1 MIIKNFELNKKIV
14 DKYKFFL
21 LYGKNEGLQN
31 DIIQSQFIKDFEGQ
45 IDKYDEIE
53 FLKNNETIITNLLSK
68 SFFDSKKIL
77 IISRTSDKITKTI
90 EMIEQRDMTDV
101 KIIFKSGILE
111 KRSKLRNYFEK
122 NSNLITIPFYEDDVR
137 SLTSVIIT
145 FINKHKIKLSR
156 ESINLLVNRASGDRE
171 NLKIELEKILYY
183 SKSNNKIEFEHVQKL
198 TNLAENYGV
207 GELADSC
214 LSKNRKN
221 ISKILNEN
229 NYSDDD
235 CILILRTLLAK
246 SKRLL
251 TIIKKFNETEN
262 LDSVISNMKP
272 PIFWKEKESIK
283 KQAVNWKIEELK
295 NKIYK
300 INEIEFLIKSNSSK
314 SLNLVSDFI
323 VNF

>member
-1 MIIKNFELNKKIV
+1 MR
-14 DKYKFFL
+14 L
-21 LYGKNEGLQN
+21 LLQIYLVN
-31 DIIQSQFIKDFEGQ
+31 H
-45 IDKYDEIE
+45 
-53 FLKNNETIITNLLSK
+53 
-68 SFFDSKKIL
+68 FFDTKKIL
-77 IISRTSDKITKTI
+77 IISRTSDKITKTV

-101 KIIFKSGILE
+101 KIVFKSGILE

-156 ESINLLVNRASGDRE
+156 QSINLLVNRASGDRE

-183 SKSNNKIEFEHVQKL
+183 SQSNNKIEFEHVQKL

-207 GELADSC
+207 SELADSC
-214 LSKNRKN
+214 LSRNRKN
-221 ISKILNEN
+221 VSKILNEN
-229 NYSDDD
+229 NYTDDD

-272 PIFWKEKESIK
+272 PIFWKEKENIK
-283 KQAVNWKIEELK
+283 KQAINWKINELK
-295 NKIYK
+295 SRIYK
-300 INEIEFLIKSNSSK
+300 INETEFLIKSNSRK
-314 SLNLVSDFI
+314 SLNLMSDFI

>member
-1 MIIKNFELNKKIV
+1 MIVKNFELNKKIV
-14 DKYKFFL
+14 DKYRFFL

-53 FLKNNETIITNLLSK
+53 FLKNNEIIITSLLSK

-77 IISRTSDKITKTI
+77 IISRTSDKITKTV

-111 KRSKLRNYFEK
+111 KRSKLRNHFEK

-145 FINKHKIKLSR
+145 FINNHKIKLSR

-171 NLKIELEKILYY
+171 NLKIELDKILYY
-183 SKSNNKIEFEHVQKL
+183 SQSNKIEFEQVQKL

-207 GELADSC
+207 SELADSC

-221 ISKILNEN
+221 VSKILNEN
-229 NYSDDD
+229 NYTDDD

-251 TIIKKFNETEN
+251 TIIKKFNDTKN
-262 LDSVISNMKP
+262 LDSAISNIKP
-272 PIFWKEKESIK
+272 PIFWKEKENVK
-283 KQAVNWKIEELK
+283 KQATTWKIDELK
-295 NKIYK
+295 SRIYK
-300 INEIEFLIKSNSSK
+300 INEVEFLVKSNSGK
-314 SLNLVSDFI
+314 SLNLMSDFI

>member
-1 MIIKNFELNKKIV
+1 MIVKSFELNKKIA
-14 DKYKFFL
+14 DEYKFFL
-21 LYGKNEGLQN
+21 LYGKNEGLKN
-31 DIIQSQFIKDFEGQ
+31 EIIQSLFLKDFEGQ

-53 FLKNNETIITNLLSK
+53 FLKNTEIIINDLLNK
-68 SFFDSKKIL
+68 SFFESKKIL
-77 IISRTSDKITKTI
+77 IISRTSDKILKTVEEI
-90 EMIEQRDMTDV
+90 EERDMSDI

-111 KRSKLRNYFEK
+111 KRSKLRSYFEK
-122 NSNLITIPFYEDDVR
+122 NSNLVTIPFYEDDVR
-137 SLTSVIIT
+137 SLTSVIIA

-171 NLKIELEKILYY
+171 NLKIELDKILNY
-183 SKSNNKIEFEHVQKL
+183 SHSNNKIEFEHIQKL

-207 GELADSC
+207 NELADSC
-214 LSKNRKN
+214 LGRNRKN

-251 TIIKKFNETEN
+251 TIIKKYKETEN
-262 LDSVISNMKP
+262 LDSAISNMRP
-272 PIFWKEKESIK
+272 PIFWKEKESVK
-283 KQAVNWKIEELK
+283 KQAITWKIDELK
-295 NKIYK
+295 SRIYK
-300 INEIEFLIKSNSSK
+300 INEIEFLIKSNSGK

>member
-1 MIIKNFELNKKIV
+1 MIVKSFELNKKIA

-21 LYGKNEGLQN
+21 LYGKNEGLKN
-31 DIIQSQFIKDFEGQ
+31 EIIQSLFLKDFEGQ
-45 IDKYDEIE
+45 IDKYDDIE
-53 FLKNNETIITNLLSK
+53 FVKNTEIIINDLLNK
-68 SFFDSKKIL
+68 SFFESKKIL
-77 IISRTSDKITKTI
+77 IISRTSDKIIKTI
-90 EMIEQRDMTDV
+90 EKIEEREMSDI

-111 KRSKLRNYFEK
+111 KRSKLRSYFEK
-122 NSNLITIPFYEDDVR
+122 NSNLVTIPFYEDDVR
-137 SLTSVIIT
+137 SLTSVIIA

-171 NLKIELEKILYY
+171 NLKIELDKILNY
-183 SKSNNKIEFEHVQKL
+183 SHSNNKIEFEHIQKL

-207 GELADSC
+207 NELADSC
-214 LSKNRKN
+214 LGRNRKN

-251 TIIKKFNETEN
+251 TIIKKYKETEN
-262 LDSVISNMKP
+262 LDSAISNMRP
-272 PIFWKEKESIK
+272 PIFWKEKENVK
-283 KQAVNWKIEELK
+283 KQAITWKIDELK

-300 INEIEFLIKSNSSK
+300 ISEIEYLVKTNSGK

>member
-1 MIIKNFELNKKIV
+1 MIVKSFELNKKIA
-14 DKYKFFL
+14 DEYKFFL
-21 LYGKNEGLQN
+21 LYGKNEGLKN
-31 DIIQSQFIKDFEGQ
+31 EIIQSLFLKDFEGQ

-53 FLKNNETIITNLLSK
+53 FLKNTEIIINDLLNK
-68 SFFDSKKIL
+68 SFFESKKIL
-77 IISRTSDKITKTI
+77 IILRTSDKILKTVEEI
-90 EMIEQRDMTDV
+90 EERDMSDI

-111 KRSKLRNYFEK
+111 KKSKLRSYFEK
-122 NSNLITIPFYEDDVR
+122 NSNLVTIPFYEDDVR
-137 SLTSVIIT
+137 SLTSVIIA
-145 FINKHKIKLSR
+145 FISKHKIKLSR

-171 NLKIELEKILYY
+171 NLKIELDKILNY
-183 SKSNNKIEFEHVQKL
+183 SHSNNKIEFEHIQKL

-207 GELADSC
+207 NELADSC
-214 LSKNRKN
+214 LGRNRKN

-251 TIIKKFNETEN
+251 TIIKKYKETEN
-262 LDSVISNMKP
+262 LDSAISNMRP
-272 PIFWKEKESIK
+272 PIFWKEKESVK
-283 KQAVNWKIEELK
+283 KQAIIWKIDELK
-295 NKIYK
+295 SRIYK
-300 INEIEFLIKSNSSK
+300 INEIEFLIKSNSGK

>member
-1 MIIKNFELNKKIV
+1 MIVKSFELNKKIV
-14 DKYKFFL
+14 DKYRFYL

-31 DIIQSQFIKDFEGQ
+31 EIIQSQFLKNFEGQ

-53 FLKNNETIITNLLSK
+53 FLKNYENIIAELLNK
-68 SFFDSKKIL
+68 SFFESNKIL
-77 IISRTSDKITKTI
+77 IISRTSDKITKAI
-90 EMIEQRDMTDV
+90 EEIEERDMTDI

-137 SLTSVIIT
+137 SLTSVIIS
-145 FINKHKIKLSR
+145 FISEHNIKLSR
-156 ESINLLVNRASGDRE
+156 ESINLLVSRAGGDRE
-171 NLKIELEKILYY
+171 NLKIELDKILNY
-183 SKSNNKIEFEHVQKL
+183 SNSNNKIEFEHVQRL

-207 GELADSC
+207 SELADSC

-221 ISKILNEN
+221 VSKILNEN
-229 NYSDDD
+229 NYTDDD
-235 CILILRTLLAK
+235 CILILRTLLSK

-251 TIIKKFNETEN
+251 TIIKKFNETKN
-262 LDSVISNMKP
+262 LDNAISNIKP
-272 PIFWKEKESIK
+272 PIFWKEKENVK
-283 KQAVNWKIEELK
+283 KQAITWKIDELK
-295 NKIYK
+295 DKIYK
-300 INEIEFLIKSNSSK
+300 ISEIELLVKTNSGK

>member
-1 MIIKNFELNKKIV
+1 MIVKSFELNKKIV
-14 DKYKFFL
+14 DKYRFYL

-31 DIIQSQFIKDFEGQ
+31 EIIQSQFLKNFEGQ

-53 FLKNNETIITNLLSK
+53 FLKNYENIIAELLNK
-68 SFFDSKKIL
+68 SFFESNKIL
-77 IISRTSDKITKTI
+77 IISRTSDKITKAI
-90 EMIEQRDMTDV
+90 EEIEERDMTDI

-137 SLTSVIIT
+137 SLTSVIIS
-145 FINKHKIKLSR
+145 FISEHNIKLSR
-156 ESINLLVNRASGDRE
+156 ESINLLVSRAGGDRE
-171 NLKIELEKILYY
+171 NLKIELDKILNY
-183 SKSNNKIEFEHVQKL
+183 SHSNNKVEFEHVQRL

-207 GELADSC
+207 SELADSC

-221 ISKILNEN
+221 VSKILNEN
-229 NYSDDD
+229 NYTDDD
-235 CILILRTLLAK
+235 CILILRTLLSK

-251 TIIKKFNETEN
+251 TIIKKFNETKN
-262 LDSVISNMKP
+262 LDNAISNIKP
-272 PIFWKEKESIK
+272 PIFWKEKENVK
-283 KQAVNWKIEELK
+283 KQAITWKIDELK
-295 NKIYK
+295 DKIYK
-300 INEIEFLIKSNSSK
+300 ISEIELLVKTNSGK